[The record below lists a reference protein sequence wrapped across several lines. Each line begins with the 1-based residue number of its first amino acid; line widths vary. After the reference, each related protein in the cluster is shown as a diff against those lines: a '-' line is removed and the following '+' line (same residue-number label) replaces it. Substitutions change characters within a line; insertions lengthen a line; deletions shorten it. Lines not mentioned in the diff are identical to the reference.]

1 MANIPELVEN
11 IQYQGIECVRFRSEG
26 ASVIASRFGAQVLSW
41 APADGRERLFLSD
54 RAFYDDKSAIRGGV
68 PICFPQFS
76 GLGNLPKHGFLRT
89 RAWQLEGGRTGGKAM
104 AFRCASNA
112 ETQAIWAHEFEARL
126 VLELSGTALAMRFS
140 VRNTGSSTFSFT
152 GALHT
157 YFSVSSIDEVA
168 LSGLKG
174 CEYRDA
180 AGGNVIR
187 LEQEEVVRFGPEID
201 RVYHD
206 APRQVLLQDGVGT
219 LAIASSGFAD
229 TVVWNPGSALCTQ
242 MADMAPQGYRQMVCV
257 EAAAARVPVS
267 VLPGGTW
274 TGDQTL
280 TVGGASRG

>member
-1 MANIPELVEN
+1 MANIPALVEN
-11 IQYQGIECVRFRSEG
+11 IRYQGIECVRLRSEG

-54 RAFYDDKSAIRGGV
+54 RAIYDGRSAIRGGV

-76 GLGNLPKHGFLRT
+76 GLGSLPKHGFLRT
-89 RAWQLEGGRTGGKAM
+89 RDWHLEGAREGGKAI

-112 ETQAIWAHEFEARL
+112 ETHAIWAHEFEARL
-126 VLELSGTALAMRFS
+126 VLELSSTALAMRFS
-140 VRNTGSSTFSFT
+140 VRNTGNSAFLFT

-180 AGGNVIR
+180 AGGNAIR
-187 LEQEEVVRFGPEID
+187 VEQEEVVRFGPEID

-206 APRQVLLQDGVGT
+206 APRKVLLQDGAGT
-219 LAIASSGFAD
+219 TAVASSGFAD
-229 TVVWNPGSALCTQ
+229 TVVWNPGAALCVQ
-242 MADMAPQGYRQMVCV
+242 MADMAPHGYQQMVCV
-257 EAAAARVPVS
+257 EAAVARVPVS
-267 VLPGGTW
+267 VLPGDTW
-274 TGDQTL
+274 TGNQTL
-280 TVGGASRG
+280 TVKGASHG